1 MEHQKKSTAVSRRAV
16 LQLAAATGLA
26 QLAPPFII
34 SARGEQS
41 VKLGLDKPLTGTY
54 AATGKNELNGCELA
68 VEQIN
73 AKGGILGRPAELLIE
88 DSTSG
93 DAGTAV
99 QKARKLIDRDKA
111 NFLLGN
117 VNSGLSLAMAPV
129 SNEKGVLH
137 LVQGGPPNAGTEL
150 GKASW

>member
-1 MEHQKKSTAVSRRAV
+1 MRISDWSSDVCSSDLGACACRRSPMEHQKKSTAVSRRAV

-41 VKLGLDKPLTGTY
+41 VKLGLDNPLTGTY

-73 AKGGILGRPAELLIE
+73 AKGDRQSVG
-88 DSTSG
+88 SG
-93 DAGTAV
+93 KSV
-99 QKARKLIDRDKA
+99 
-111 NFLLGN
+111 
-117 VNSGLSLAMAPV
+117 
-129 SNEKGVLH
+129 
-137 LVQGGPPNAGTEL
+137 
-150 GKASW
+150 